1 MKSSVWSV
9 RWSVTWVLERML
21 NGMRHCCVRV
31 HFVVQNAVIAPHFT
45 GKQTALHCV
54 SAIVCECNTYYVPRL
69 RRGSRALAFMRRLG
83 VPSFVVAARAARV
96 VKSSAIYL
104 AG

>member
-9 RWSVTWVLERML
+9 RWSVTWALERML
-21 NGMRHCCVRV
+21 NGMRHCCVCV
-31 HFVVQNAVIAPHFT
+31 HFLAQNAVMVPHWKT
-45 GKQTALHCV
+45 NRAALCA

-69 RRGSRALAFMRRLG
+69 RRGSRALAFMRRRG